1 MSQPYTWPP
10 LRKVGVPGP
19 LTPDLPGSLPLLHPL
34 TPCPTVHKKYT
45 HNVCVNVNRLNCRT
59 RSACDVQ
66 NHTVRS
72 HCRNKRRHVNYL
84 YMICNCMNIGPTHC
98 QDTELGSISGGDPGG
113 PGGQRTPTFLSRIRL
128 WPPSFDAMLMS
139 LFSLLYTGY
148 GRRQLSL
155 IKFCFDLGPP

>member
-1 MSQPYTWPP
+1 MTSTWRSPP
-10 LRKVGVPGP
+10 EAERFLGITRRK
-19 LTPDLPGSLPLLHPL
+19 DRQYLPLY
-34 TPCPTVHKKYT
+34 PTFESAEISPKHCLESKWAYGTQKYT
-45 HNVCVNVNRLNCRT
+45 HNVCVNVNRLNSRT

-128 WPPSFDAMLMS
+128 
-139 LFSLLYTGY
+139 
-148 GRRQLSL
+148 
-155 IKFCFDLGPP
+155 